1 MSVQHLKLTLFL
13 IIIFVSISH
22 NTKQVKEQK
31 QTLRRIEEKTCDIAI
46 LHINDV
52 HCGIDTTIGYDG
64 LVLYRKEMEQEC
76 NHVLIVDVGDHLQGG
91 TLGAISEGEAII
103 KIMNQVGFDVV
114 TLGNHEF
121 DYGKDQLEKLGNN
134 ISSKYISSNFCYN
147 SNKSTIYDPY
157 KIVEVGSKKIGF
169 IGVVTPLTFSKTYLL
184 NVMDG
189 ETGNPMY
196 DFRGEELAQTV
207 QKYIN
212 ELKEKDVDYIIL
224 LTHLGMSV
232 EQYTSDGL
240 VSKLEGVDAVFD
252 GHTHT
257 VYNVTT
263 KDKNNQEIPIAQTG
277 TKLETIGKLIIK
289 TDGTIETENI
299 KEVPEPNNI
308 DGVKSLTRSKS
319 ERWVDEQTNTFIND
333 ILNGYNEQLNI
344 IVGYSDFDLIIKPE
358 GSTDSHLIY
367 CRKQECTVGDLVTD
381 AINELAG
388 GDFAFINGGSLRN
401 NIQKG
406 NITRADV
413 IEALPWFNNVVV
425 KKLTGQTILDALE
438 FGVRNYP
445 QASGGFPQVSSG
457 FSFEFDPEIESTV
470 EVDKDGVFVKVS
482 GNRRVFNV
490 KLNGKAIN
498 PENTY
503 NVTFLEFISNGG
515 DGYSMFGNVEV
526 DREALLTDTDAVTN
540 YIKENLKGKIPDKY
554 KDVQGRSKISTKTE
568 EDSSDDSYGPIKYD
582 DSSDDSYGPIKYDDS
597 SENSYSY
604 FKKVVVAIVLTLF
617 ATILL

>member
-1 MSVQHLKLTLFL
+1 
-13 IIIFVSISH
+13 
-22 NTKQVKEQK
+22 
-31 QTLRRIEEKTCDIAI
+31 
-46 LHINDV
+46 
-52 HCGIDTTIGYDG
+52 
-64 LVLYRKEMEQEC
+64 MEQEC
-76 NHVLIVDVGDHLQGG
+76 NHVLTVDVGDHLQGG

-184 NVMDG
+184 NVMD
-189 ETGNPMY
+189 EKTGNPMY

-212 ELKEKDVDYIIL
+212 ELKEKNVDYIIL

-263 KDKNNQEIPIAQTG
+263 KDKNNKEIPIAQTG

-401 NIQKG
+401 NMEKG
-406 NITRADV
+406 DITRADV

-568 EDSSDDSYGPIKYD
+568 EDSSA
-582 DSSDDSYGPIKYDDS
+582 
-597 SENSYSY
+597 YSY
-604 FKKVVVAIVLTLF
+604 FKKVVVAIVLPLF

>member
-1 MSVQHLKLTLFL
+1 MSIQHLKLTLFL

-22 NTKQVKEQK
+22 NTN

-64 LVLYRKEMEQEC
+64 LVLYRKEMEQKC
-76 NHVLIVDVGDHLQGG
+76 NHVLTVDVGDHLQGG

-121 DYGKDQLEKLGNN
+121 DYGKEQLEKLGNN

-184 NVMDG
+184 NVMDE

-263 KDKNNQEIPIAQTG
+263 KDKNNKEIPIAQTG

-401 NIQKG
+401 NMEKG
-406 NITRADV
+406 DITRADV

-470 EVDKDGVFVKVS
+470 EVDKDGFFVKVS

-568 EDSSDDSYGPIKYD
+568 EDSSDVSYGPIKYD
-582 DSSDDSYGPIKYDDS
+582 DSSDDSYGPIKIDDS